1 MQVKSLLLHSVISL
15 RLGRCT
21 CYAAAPNMHLQS
33 GKNVTIN
40 SFCLFAR
47 VINLNILPMDFI
59 QISPSVFI
67 LSLCYSTLLGLDLAL
82 YPMLSMA
89 EVHFCLTSCLVL

>member
-1 MQVKSLLLHSVISL
+1 
-15 RLGRCT
+15 
-21 CYAAAPNMHLQS
+21 MHLQS

-67 LSLCYSTLLGLDLAL
+67 LCYSTLLGLDLTL

-89 EVHFCLTSCLVL
+89 EVRFCLTSCLVL